1 MPAWLLI
8 TSYYL
13 RASKLRN
20 LCYFSTQQVAPQAA
34 KTMSPQFTPMGGFVG
49 GPTNT
54 FGQMPTGA
62 APMPTG
68 AAPTA
73 TSGTNYSQMNA
84 RASLNNNGFGRLCVY
99 CVWGFFF
106 FFFSSFSLSLVVLVC
121 SLNLFC
127 TPVPDGSQ
135 SGAQFPPRA
144 AEAVWPQWQGQQ
156 HSQSN
161 SEQGNQQDI
170 FPVSDTSSFS
180 FRCCFTF
187 LFYVT
192 LNKSV
197 SFIWLRMCCLCWT
210 SLPTSATRTLRFL
223 CTRHLTSDLEILLSS
238 CLNHG
243 FLYLALLL
251 VCSFCSSPSLHG
263 FNCTATRQLRME
275 G

>member
-106 FFFSSFSLSLVVLVC
+106 FFFSSS
-121 SLNLFC
+121 
-127 TPVPDGSQ
+127 
-135 SGAQFPPRA
+135 
-144 AEAVWPQWQGQQ
+144 
-156 HSQSN
+156 
-161 SEQGNQQDI
+161 
-170 FPVSDTSSFS
+170 
-180 FRCCFTF
+180 
-187 LFYVT
+187 
-192 LNKSV
+192 
-197 SFIWLRMCCLCWT
+197 
-210 SLPTSATRTLRFL
+210 
-223 CTRHLTSDLEILLSS
+223 
-238 CLNHG
+238 
-243 FLYLALLL
+243 
-251 VCSFCSSPSLHG
+251 
-263 FNCTATRQLRME
+263 
-275 G
+275 

>member
-99 CVWGFFF
+99 CVWGFFLLLFFVF
-106 FFFSSFSLSLVVLVC
+106 FFVFS
-121 SLNLFC
+121 C
-127 TPVPDGSQ
+127 TG
-135 SGAQFPPRA
+135 
-144 AEAVWPQWQGQQ
+144 
-156 HSQSN
+156 
-161 SEQGNQQDI
+161 
-170 FPVSDTSSFS
+170 
-180 FRCCFTF
+180 
-187 LFYVT
+187 L
-192 LNKSV
+192 
-197 SFIWLRMCCLCWT
+197 
-210 SLPTSATRTLRFL
+210 
-223 CTRHLTSDLEILLSS
+223 
-238 CLNHG
+238 
-243 FLYLALLL
+243 
-251 VCSFCSSPSLHG
+251 
-263 FNCTATRQLRME
+263 
-275 G
+275 

>member
-1 MPAWLLI
+1 MAFLVILYSQKRHYREYVYMPAWLLI

-73 TSGTNYSQMNA
+73 TSGANYSQMNA

-106 FFFSSFSLSLVVLVC
+106 FFFSVFFFFVFS
-121 SLNLFC
+121 C
-127 TPVPDGSQ
+127 TG
-135 SGAQFPPRA
+135 
-144 AEAVWPQWQGQQ
+144 
-156 HSQSN
+156 
-161 SEQGNQQDI
+161 
-170 FPVSDTSSFS
+170 
-180 FRCCFTF
+180 
-187 LFYVT
+187 L
-192 LNKSV
+192 
-197 SFIWLRMCCLCWT
+197 
-210 SLPTSATRTLRFL
+210 
-223 CTRHLTSDLEILLSS
+223 
-238 CLNHG
+238 
-243 FLYLALLL
+243 
-251 VCSFCSSPSLHG
+251 
-263 FNCTATRQLRME
+263 
-275 G
+275 